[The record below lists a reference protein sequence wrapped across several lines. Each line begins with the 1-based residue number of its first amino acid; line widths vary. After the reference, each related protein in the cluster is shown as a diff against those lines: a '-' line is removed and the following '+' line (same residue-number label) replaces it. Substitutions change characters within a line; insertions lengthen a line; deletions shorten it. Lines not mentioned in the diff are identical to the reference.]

1 MADTKLLSEL
11 VRQREAAPP
20 ARDRLM
26 TTMFLVGA
34 LHALVILGVTFTAA
48 GSVGSK
54 DEPTLAVLLV
64 RDPVAE
70 QAVNT
75 QADYLAQVNQHG
87 AGTDPNAQGASS
99 PHTPP
104 GDPTPEGEDGSSGAQ
119 GAAAGTEGEAD
130 LLSGSAAATDK
141 HHFAHNTPAAAA
153 GAALVMAPPTPEIA
167 EADSAD
173 ELVLRGHAARELIVT
188 PNTRE
193 SSVAV
198 YLDGWRRKVERV
210 GTSSYQVGDERR
222 AGLSGSPELEVQILA
237 DGTLGGAVI
246 RRSSG
251 HPELDR
257 AALAIVH
264 LASPYEP
271 FPASLASQHDAL
283 RFSYDW
289 QFLNGKL
296 GDSTVRVPANTR

>member
-11 VRQREAAPP
+11 ARQREAAPP

-34 LHALVILGVTFTAA
+34 LHALVILGVTFTAS

-54 DEPTLAVLLV
+54 EEATLAVILV

-70 QAVNT
+70 QRVNT
-75 QADYLAQVNQHG
+75 AADYLAQVNQHG
-87 AGTDPNAQGASS
+87 AGTDPNAQGAAS

-104 GDPTPEGEDGSSGAQ
+104 GDPAPEGEDAANGTD
-119 GAAAGTEGEAD
+119 GAAAGTPGEAD
-130 LLSGSAAATDK
+130 LLAGSAAARDK
-141 HHFAHNTPAAAA
+141 HHFAHGPASAPA
-153 GAALVMAPPTPEIA
+153 GSALVMAPPTPEIA
-167 EADSAD
+167 EADAGD
-173 ELVLRGHAARELIVT
+173 VLQLRGHTARELIVT

-198 YLDGWRRKVERV
+198 YLDAWRRKVERV
-210 GTSSYQVGDERR
+210 GTNSYQMGEERR
-222 AGLSGSPELEVQILA
+222 AGLSGSPELEVQVLA
-237 DGTLGGAVI
+237 DGTLGGALI

-296 GDSTVRVPANTR
+296 GDSTVRMPANTH